1 MSNRK
6 GDTFLALLI
15 GAAIGVGVGILFA
28 PDNGSTTRQKIKDT
42 FDKEG
47 EDLLK
52 KFNEVVSKI
61 QDKAS
66 DVKLSFEEN
75 FEEFV
80 SEGSYKT
87 EELIT
92 LLEQKL
98 KVLKEENAKFQK

>member
-1 MSNRK
+1 MSNRT

-15 GAAIGVGVGILFA
+15 GTAIGVGIGILFA
-28 PDNGSTTRQKIKDT
+28 PDKGTTTRRKIKDT
-42 FDKEG
+42 FDDSG
-47 EDLLK
+47 DDVLK
-52 KFNEVVSKI
+52 KFNDVISKL
-61 QDKAS
+61 QNKAS
-66 DVKLSFEEN
+66 DARSSFEEMA
-75 FEEFV
+75 